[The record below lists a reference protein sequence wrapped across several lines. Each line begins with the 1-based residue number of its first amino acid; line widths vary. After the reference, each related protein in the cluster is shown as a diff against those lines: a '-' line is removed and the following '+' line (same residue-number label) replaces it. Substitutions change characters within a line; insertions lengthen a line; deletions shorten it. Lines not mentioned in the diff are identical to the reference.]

1 MSCLHSCRLNKC
13 SNTLNGRLG
22 KVVCLACW
30 RLQGRFPADAAMI
43 YTMYGELRGT
53 AHKGGGC
60 VQSIGST
67 VSDAIV
73 RSLFS
78 ISLLHLVWLDKYT
91 LVMMCVRFQTGMVA
105 DFAFLDINNYLLR
118 FVLNHYVCS
127 YIISRLCIY
136 IIDNISF
143 SNDVFTFG
151 IPSVKMLVGIS
162 GILLNV
168 VCT

>member
-1 MSCLHSCRLNKC
+1 
-13 SNTLNGRLG
+13 
-22 KVVCLACW
+22 
-30 RLQGRFPADAAMI
+30 
-43 YTMYGELRGT
+43 
-53 AHKGGGC
+53 
-60 VQSIGST
+60 
-67 VSDAIV
+67 
-73 RSLFS
+73 
-78 ISLLHLVWLDKYT
+78 
-91 LVMMCVRFQTGMVA
+91 MMCVRFQTGMVA